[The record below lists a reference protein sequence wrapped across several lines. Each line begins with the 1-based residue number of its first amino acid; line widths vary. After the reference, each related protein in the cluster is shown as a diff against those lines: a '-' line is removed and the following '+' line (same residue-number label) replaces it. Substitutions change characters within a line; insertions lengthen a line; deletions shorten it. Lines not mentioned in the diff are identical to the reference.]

1 MIDSIQSLRNFLI
14 EYFKDKDVN
23 IYLFGSRARGE
34 ERKYSDIDIAIDS
47 KEDLKYDLVKLKEI
61 IEESNLIYKVDLVEL
76 KKVKFLDKE
85 MIKWL

>member
-1 MIDSIQSLRNFLI
+1 MIDSIQSLRKFLI
-14 EYFKDKDVN
+14 EYFKNRDVN

-34 ERKYSDIDIAIDS
+34 EKRYSDIDIAISS
-47 KEDLKYDLVKLKEI
+47 KEDLKYDIVKLKEI

-76 KKVKFLDKE
+76 KKVKFLNKE

>member
-47 KEDLKYDLVKLKEI
+47 KENLKYDLVKLKEI